1 MIAMDETSTGSTPGR
16 IGLALASAVLVIAAG
31 IALGILAG
39 IPLVIGTFVAVGD
52 PSTPVLVAVSLAAS
66 QAGLLGAALAYRR
79 LRRRVASYYEDRFG
93 WTTREHVQIG
103 AAVPDLRELGVVALG
118 WIAAVVGFFV
128 SSIVLQTLAPTVPE
142 EAGEQGIQD
151 VGTGQPELLL
161 LLIPVMFLVV
171 APIEE
176 FLFRG
181 VVQGRLR
188 EVLSRW
194 PGVLLAS
201 ALFTAIHYLGL
212 SGGRP
217 LANVAVLSVLLVPAV
232 VFGVVYEVTGNL
244 VVPVLVHALYNS
256 TLVLL
261 LYVVLANPEAVEQ
274 EAAAIAVLA

>member
-1 MIAMDETSTGSTPGR
+1 MDETSTASTPGR
-16 IGLALASAVLVIAAG
+16 IGLALVSAVLVIAGG
-31 IALGILAG
+31 IAFGILAG
-39 IPLVIGTFVAVGD
+39 IPLVIGTLVAVGD
-52 PSTPVLVAVSLAAS
+52 PSTPVLVGVSLAAS

-79 LRRRVASYYEDRFG
+79 LRPHVASYYEDRFG
-93 WTTREHVQIG
+93 WTTTREHVEIG

-118 WIAAVVGFFV
+118 WIAAVVGLFV

-217 LANVAVLSVLLVPAV
+217 LANVALLSVLLVPAV

-274 EAAAIAVLA
+274 EAAVIAVLA